1 MAENRRIATVT
12 QLNAFLRALLDNTPV
27 LSDVWVRGEI
37 SNIKFHSSGHV
48 YLTLKDEG
56 GALAAVMFRT
66 AAQRLS
72 FRPENGAKVLARG
85 RVSVYE
91 RSGTY
96 QLYIEEM
103 EQEGQGE
110 LYVKFVE
117 LKRRLEAEGL
127 FDQRRKRPLPRFPR
141 VVGICTSPTGAA
153 VRDIINVLRRRWPLC
168 RAVLCPCLVQGEGA
182 AASVAAAIERFNR
195 EGLADVLIVGRGGGS
210 IEDLWAFN
218 EELTARAVAASEIPV
233 ISAVGHET
241 DFTICDFA
249 ADFRAPTPSAA
260 AELAVPDAAA
270 CAERVAQLTQGL
282 KTRLGQKAANSRRQ
296 LELLMNRAG
305 ITGFRR
311 RLGEMQMNVDSLSA
325 RGEQA
330 IRRRLR
336 DGRQSLAMCARG
348 EQAML
353 RRLRDA
359 GHALASCAG
368 RLNALSPLG
377 VLERGYS
384 VAVSDGKAVRRLG
397 DVSVGSELWT
407 TLADGKIRSVV
418 TDKIDEGKDNI

>member
-12 QLNAFLRALLDNTPV
+12 QLNNFIKAIMDNTPV
-27 LSDVWVRGEI
+27 LSNLWVKGEI
-37 SNIKFHSSGHV
+37 SNLKLHSSGHI

-56 GALAAVMFRT
+56 GVLAAVMFRS
-66 AAQRLS
+66 AAHKLP
-72 FRPENGAKVLARG
+72 FRPENGMKVLAGG

-91 RSGTY
+91 RAGAY

-103 EQEGQGE
+103 ELEGQGE
-110 LYVKFVE
+110 LYIKFEE

-127 FDQRRKRPLPRFPR
+127 FDQSRKRPLPQFPQ

-168 RAVLCPCLVQGEGA
+168 RAVLYPCLVQGEGA
-182 AASVAAAIERFNR
+182 SASVAEAIEYFNR
-195 EGLADVLIVGRGGGS
+195 EKLADVLIVGRGGGS

-218 EELTARAVAASEIPV
+218 EETTVRAVAASNIPI

-249 ADFRAPTPSAA
+249 ADRRAPTPSAA
-260 AELAVPDAAA
+260 AELAVPDIAAFA
-270 CAERVAQLTQGL
+270 RRVEQLRDGL
-282 KTRLGQKAANSRRQ
+282 RNRLEQKAAQSRRH
-296 LELLMNRAG
+296 LELLLGRAG

-311 RLGEMQMNVDSLSA
+311 RLGELQMTVDGLSA
-325 RGEQA
+325 HGEQA
-330 IRRRLR
+330 VRRRLR
-336 DGRQSLAMCARG
+336 ESRQ
-348 EQAML
+348 
-353 RRLRDA
+353 
-359 GHALASCAG
+359 ALASCAG

-377 VLERGYS
+377 ILERGYS
-384 VAVSDGKAVRRLG
+384 VAMSDGRAVRRLS
-397 DVSVGSELWT
+397 DVSVGGELWT